1 MRDATV
7 ATAGK
12 QATGFRASAN
22 QNAGAFHLDSLPK
35 ITVVTPSYNQAQF
48 LERTINSVLDQGYP
62 NLEYIVIDGG
72 STDGSQDIIRKYGS
86 SLAYWVSEKDRGQSH
101 AINKG
106 FQRATGN
113 WIAWQNSDDVYY
125 PGAFASL
132 ARAAAR
138 HRSADLIIG
147 NVNLIDAEDRVLRD
161 LCYVTPTLGS
171 MLAEGMVLTNQ
182 VAFWRRDMHA
192 RIGWL
197 DESLSCAFDY
207 DWFLRVLGAGRG
219 AHVNE
224 CWGGYRLHGETKTSL
239 IGDLCRAE
247 REKVL
252 AGRGL
257 PGWKVN
263 LYRMRRMG
271 LLVAQRKFAYIA
283 RGLYERALGVER
295 AV

>member
-1 MRDATV
+1 ME
-7 ATAGK
+7 
-12 QATGFRASAN
+12 
-22 QNAGAFHLDSLPK
+22 LPL
-35 ITVVTPSYNQAQF
+35 ISVVTPSYNQAQF
-48 LERTINSVLDQGYP
+48 LEDTLQSVASQDYPRT
-62 NLEYIVIDGG
+62 EHIVIDGG
-72 STDGSQDIIRKYGS
+72 STDGSVDIIRRHAAR
-86 SLAYWVSEKDRGQSH
+86 LRHWVSEPDRGQSH

-106 FQRATGN
+106 LRRASGD

-132 ARAAAR
+132 ARAAGR
-138 HRSADLIIG
+138 HRDADLIIG

-161 LCYVTPTLGS
+161 LCYVRPTFGS

-197 DESLSCAFDY
+197 DASLSCAFDY
-207 DWFLRVLGAGRG
+207 DWFLRVLEAGRG

-224 CWGGYRLHGETKTSL
+224 CWGGYRFHAETKTSL
-239 IGDLCRAE
+239 IGDRCRAE

-257 PGWKVN
+257 PRWKVN
-263 LYRMRRMG
+263 LYRLRRMG
-271 LLVAQRKFAYIA
+271 LLAAQGHLAYVA
-283 RGLYERALGVER
+283 RGLFQRALGVER
-295 AV
+295 EV